1 MNLSP
6 TERRLLLRRVLA
18 GTQCV
23 SPAAVYDPIS
33 ARIAQEVGY
42 QLGMLAGSEAS
53 NATLTAPDL
62 VVITL
67 SELAALTRGIMRACD
82 LSVIVDGD
90 HGYGNALN
98 VMRTVQELDHA
109 GASCVTI
116 EDLALPRPFGSAE
129 QSLKLASID
138 EMTGK
143 LRAALA
149 ARTDPAL
156 VVTARVAGLR
166 VEGTE
171 GTAAR
176 ARAYA
181 ETGVD
186 AIFITRLETLDEIEA
201 IHGSAELPIIVGRAP
216 ERLKREELLERGAR
230 VLLQG
235 HLPLQ
240 AAVRALHES
249 YRRQWNTANGDELM
263 T

>member
-98 VMRTVQELDHA
+98 VMRTVQELEHA

-129 QSLKLASID
+129 QSSKLVSIE

-143 LRAALA
+143 LRAAVA
-149 ARTDPAL
+149 ARTDPAF
-156 VVTARVAGLR
+156 VVTARVAGLI

-186 AIFITRLETLDEIEA
+186 AIFITRLETLAEIEA
-201 IHGSAELPIIVGRAP
+201 IQRSELPIIVGRAP